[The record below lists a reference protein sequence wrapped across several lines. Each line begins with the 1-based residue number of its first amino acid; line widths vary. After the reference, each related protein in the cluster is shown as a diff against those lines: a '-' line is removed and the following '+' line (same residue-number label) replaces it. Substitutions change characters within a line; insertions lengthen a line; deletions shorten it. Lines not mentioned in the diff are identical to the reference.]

1 MGRQIQIHA
10 TPNDIKLLIES
21 VSKDYPKLYRLD
33 HQANIIDLPY
43 DQLDKDYQYHITT
56 EETYLY
62 VKHKIEEYEKMYPEE
77 VEEKKRLC
85 PKTHNIYLLD
95 YLFQCV
101 ELSPNIIINEDH
113 SISGTVCENTGRIY
127 VSSDRIKAI
136 DELYACFVKHT
147 KKLSVKYKQ
156 KDQKAGYVYYT
167 FPEADS
173 IIKEY
178 LLNRERGVDLGYN
191 IITPDNFPDHYILG

>member
-33 HQANIIDLPY
+33 HQATIIDLPY

-77 VEEKKRLC
+77 A
-85 PKTHNIYLLD
+85 
-95 YLFQCV
+95 FM
-101 ELSPNIIINEDH
+101 S
-113 SISGTVCENTGRIY
+113 
-127 VSSDRIKAI
+127 
-136 DELYACFVKHT
+136 
-147 KKLSVKYKQ
+147 
-156 KDQKAGYVYYT
+156 
-167 FPEADS
+167 
-173 IIKEY
+173 
-178 LLNRERGVDLGYN
+178 
-191 IITPDNFPDHYILG
+191 